1 MKKNTG
7 GTMKKL
13 LLLVL
18 CLSFVIGAV
27 YAKEMQPTAYPK
39 ALELEVSGQ
48 GRPVTP
54 QRDVPAFTFTK
65 TPTSL
70 MVNYYDYMIG
80 SYNGIPIRVIPSE
93 FDGGYFMTY
102 HGRRTPTGTRRVF
115 YAHLDAQGN
124 LVNNNEITA
133 VTNNEGYPT
142 VAVDPVSGKPLYAWH
157 CNSDDDAEFEVEFT
171 SDAFMTGI
179 SGLFNELQII
189 ADGPITITP
198 PVGDPS
204 SDNEFIWPT
213 AQIGPSPVAGMRRV
227 YVAMRNSVTHNST
240 AAPSENVYI
249 AYADFNADMIEGG
262 VPLVWSHTSI
272 PEMNQWNHDVD
283 WRRPFHAL
291 TSDNLGNI
299 YYAGYHFA
307 YTPDDVAI
315 IEPDVDIFVCPNY
328 GEGEWTRIAKDG
340 TLPNWNPAGTPG
352 GTGYFVG
359 DGDVPYT
366 DEEMQWSL
374 ANSSHLNAVVDNRGR
389 IVVPG
394 IWATGVASG
403 GYWPDF
409 QTVKSFIY
417 NPILDELK
425 ISEIYPQKD
434 PSDTHNA
441 AFTPWDVEAPWGEP
455 EYFEADDGEFYLNPV
470 TIYPFPHWDESLHTD
485 AMMFHYNNMKVSE
498 VNDEGMLVAVW
509 QDSQRAKWANV
520 DSDPDYA
527 AFAQVPEI
535 YISVSS
541 NNGDNW
547 SEPIVLNSVETTE
560 FANIKPMWVYP
571 ADEVLF
577 VGMDGEH
584 PIGKIGFMFYNDYT
598 WGSNAIAPAAHPTND
613 GGEVMF
619 MEMQITFPIPVSNAN
634 GTAPAVSNMLNPN
647 FPNPFNPETTISF
660 DMPKAGSAQLDIFNV
675 KGQLV
680 KTIFDGTA
688 QYGKTSVVWNG
699 TDNSG
704 KAVTS
709 GVYFYRLS
717 TEGHSETRKM
727 MLMK

>member
-1 MKKNTG
+1 
-7 GTMKKL
+7 MKKL

-27 YAKEMQPTAYPK
+27 YAQELQPTANPRPI
-39 ALELEVSGQ
+39 ELEVN
-48 GRPVTP
+48 GRAVTRT
-54 QRDVPAFTFTK
+54 RDNMPAYTFTK

-80 SYNGIPIRVIPSE
+80 SYNGIPLRVIPSD

-115 YAHLDAQGN
+115 YAHLDAMGN

-142 VAVDPVSGKPLYAWH
+142 VAVDPVSGKPMYAWH
-157 CNSDDDAEFEVEFT
+157 CNADEDPEFEVQFT

-189 ADGPITITP
+189 ADGPHTIIP

-204 SDNEFIWPT
+204 HDNEFIWPT
-213 AQIGPSPVAGMRRV
+213 AQIGPSPVDGMRRV

-262 VPLVWSHTSI
+262 VPLVWSHTTI
-272 PEMNQWNHDVD
+272 PEMDQWNHDED
-283 WRRPFHAL
+283 WRRPFHAI
-291 TSDNLGNI
+291 TTDNLGNL

-307 YTPDDVAI
+307 YDAADNAIDEPGVDV
-315 IEPDVDIFVCPNY
+315 FVCPNY
-328 GEGEWTRIAKDG
+328 GEGTWTRISDYG
-340 TLPNWNPAGTPG
+340 QIPSWNPAGTPG

-359 DGDVPYT
+359 DGDVPYP
-366 DEEMQWSL
+366 DDQLVWSM
-374 ANSSHLNAVVDNRGR
+374 ANSSHLNAVTDNRGR
-389 IVVPG
+389 IIVPG
-394 IWATGVASG
+394 MWAQSTVEG
-403 GYWPDF
+403 GYWAAF
-409 QTVKSFIY
+409 QTVKSWIY
-417 NPILDELK
+417 NPAIDEFK
-425 ISEIYPQKD
+425 VVEIYPQK
-434 PSDTHNA
+434 SAEDTFNA

-455 EYFEADDGEFYLNPV
+455 EYTDDGYLSPEV
-470 TIYPFPHWDESLHTD
+470 IFPFPHWDESLHSD
-485 AMMFHYNNMKVSE
+485 AMMFHYNNIKVSE
-498 VNDEGMLVAVW
+498 VNEEGMLVAVW
-509 QDSQRAKWANV
+509 QDSQRAKWANEN
-520 DSDPDYA
+520 SAPEYA
-527 AFAQVPEI
+527 DFAQVPEV
-535 YISVSS
+535 YISVSA
-541 NNGDNW
+541 NQGDNW
-547 SEPIVLNSVETTE
+547 SEPILLNSVETPE
-560 FANIKPMWVYP
+560 FANIKPMWIYP
-571 ADEVLF
+571 ADKVLF
-577 VGMDGEH
+577 VGMDGDRK
-584 PIGKIGFMFYNDYT
+584 IGKIGFMFYNDYT
-598 WGSNAIAPAAHPTND
+598 WGSNAIIPAAHPTND

-619 MEMQITFPIPVSNAN
+619 MEMQITFPPHVSNAE
-634 GTAPAVSNMLNPN
+634 GTAPAVAKMLNPN

-660 DMPKAGSAQLDIFNV
+660 DMPKAGTAKLDIFNV

-680 KTIFDGTA
+680 KTLFDGTA
-688 QYGKTSVVWNG
+688 QYGKTSLVWNG